1 MNKTPKKTNTF
12 FKDYDLYSDANP
24 SDTVRVKYDT
34 LDNLKKTISKIE
46 RLYKKKTIT
55 HARASQIANVIS
67 QRLRVINEN
76 DKRTKLSFKYF
87 SFLKLRTKQNEKE
100 RRRMTFK

>member
-46 RLYKKKTIT
+46 RLYKKKNYNT
-55 HARASQIANVIS
+55 R
-67 QRLRVINEN
+67 
-76 DKRTKLSFKYF
+76 
-87 SFLKLRTKQNEKE
+87 
-100 RRRMTFK
+100 